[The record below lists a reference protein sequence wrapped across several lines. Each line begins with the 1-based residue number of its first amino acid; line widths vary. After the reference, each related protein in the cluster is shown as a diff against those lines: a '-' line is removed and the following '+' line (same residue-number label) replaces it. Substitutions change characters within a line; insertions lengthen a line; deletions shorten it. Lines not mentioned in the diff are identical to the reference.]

1 MDKNI
6 IKEMISRQLD
16 LIIEQFNN
24 LDKHKGKI
32 TQIDIDIIKRN
43 VSILYEQLF
52 ELEKENTSSL
62 FDKHKEKKPE
72 VKAKEEPPIAKI
84 IEEIAVEDEEDEV
97 TFPVDTTPEPIE
109 KEPEP
114 VFVKEPEPIVVIE
127 EEPEIIPEPVIEK
140 EESTVII
147 EELTTL
153 KEETPKIIEEFTTLK
168 EESPVFIAEKQIHK
182 EEIAIAKEELVII
195 KEEPMAIEEVVVPE
209 PPKPI
214 EKPIEKKAEKHTD
227 LFGGGTTIADKFKK
241 DTKTVIDKLHIETS
255 NKTIGHRHQQHAIQD
270 LKSAIGINEKFLFI
284 NELFKGNMKVFNDT
298 IIKLNDFASHAEA
311 EAFLLECKHKF
322 NWPDDLVSYLT
333 LKDFV
338 IRRYL

>member
-32 TQIDIDIIKRN
+32 SQIDIDIIKRN

-72 VKAKEEPPIAKI
+72 IKAKEEPPIAKI
-84 IEEIAVEDEEDEV
+84 IEEKVIEVEEDEV
-97 TFPVDTTPEPIE
+97 TFPVDTTPEPVE
-109 KEPEP
+109 EEPEP
-114 VFVKEPEPIVVIE
+114 IFVKEPEPIVVIE
-127 EEPEIIPEPVIEK
+127 EEPELIPEQIVVK
-140 EESTVII
+140 EEPPVLI

-153 KEETPKIIEEFTTLK
+153 KEKTPEIIEEFTTLK
-168 EESPVFIAEKQIHK
+168 EDSPIFIAEKPIHIEEKVIVK
-182 EEIAIAKEELVII
+182 EEPAII
-195 KEEPMAIEEVVVPE
+195 KEEPVNIEEPVMPE

-214 EKPIEKKAEKHTD
+214 EKPIEKKVEKHTD

-241 DTKTVIDKLHIETS
+241 DTKTVIDRLHIETS

-298 IIKLNDFASHAEA
+298 IIKLNDFASHTEA
-311 EAFLLECKHKF
+311 EAFLLECKHKY

>member
-32 TQIDIDIIKRN
+32 SQIDIDIIKRN

-62 FDKHKEKKPE
+62 FDKNKEKKPE

-84 IEEIAVEDEEDEV
+84 IEEVVIEVEEDEV
-97 TFPVDTTPEPIE
+97 TFPVDTTPEPVE
-109 KEPEP
+109 EEPEP
-114 VFVKEPEPIVVIE
+114 IFVKEPEPIVVIE
-127 EEPEIIPEPVIEK
+127 EEPELILEPVVEK
-140 EESTVII
+140 EEPTVII
-147 EELTTL
+147 EELSTL
-153 KEETPKIIEEFTTLK
+153 KEEAPI
-168 EESPVFIAEKQIHK
+168 FIAEKPTHTEEKPIFIEEKPILK
-182 EEIAIAKEELVII
+182 EEKVIVKEEPVII
-195 KEEPMAIEEVVVPE
+195 KEEHITIEEPVVPE
-209 PPKPI
+209 SPKPI
-214 EKPIEKKAEKHTD
+214 EKPIEKKAEKNSD

-241 DTKTVIDKLHIETS
+241 ETKTVIDRLHIETA
-255 NKTIGHRHQQHAIQD
+255 NKTIGTRHQQHAIQD

-298 IIKLNDFASHAEA
+298 IIKLNDFASHTEA
-311 EAFLLECKHKF
+311 EAFLLECKQKY

>member
-32 TQIDIDIIKRN
+32 PQIDIDIIKRN

-97 TFPVDTTPEPIE
+97 TFPVDTTPEPVE
-109 KEPEP
+109 EEPEP

-147 EELTTL
+147 EE
-153 KEETPKIIEEFTTLK
+153 FTTLK
-168 EESPVFIAEKQIHK
+168 EESPIFIAEKPIHK
-182 EEIAIAKEELVII
+182 EEKVIVKEEPVII
-195 KEEPMAIEEVVVPE
+195 KEEPMAIEKPVVPE

-214 EKPIEKKAEKHTD
+214 EKPIEKKTEKHSD

-241 DTKTVIDKLHIETS
+241 ETKTVIDKLHIETS
-255 NKTIGHRHQQHAIQD
+255 NKTIGARHQQHAIHD